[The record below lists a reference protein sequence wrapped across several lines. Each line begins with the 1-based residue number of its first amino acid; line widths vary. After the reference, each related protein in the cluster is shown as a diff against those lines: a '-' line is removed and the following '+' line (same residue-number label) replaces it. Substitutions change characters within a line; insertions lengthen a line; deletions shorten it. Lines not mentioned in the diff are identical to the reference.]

1 MFGAGTRVWEYGGHL
16 FARVAVYD
24 RHTLTTAAPGNHGR
38 ERRVPHYVT
47 VQFLNEQVDGR
58 GVNLKPK
65 DRIRISGT
73 LGSPKPLRF
82 LSQILRTI

>member
-1 MFGAGTRVWEYGGHL
+1 VFGAGARVWEYGGHL

-24 RHTLTTAAPGNHGR
+24 RHTLTTAAPDNHGR

-65 DRIRISGT
+65 DRIRVSGT